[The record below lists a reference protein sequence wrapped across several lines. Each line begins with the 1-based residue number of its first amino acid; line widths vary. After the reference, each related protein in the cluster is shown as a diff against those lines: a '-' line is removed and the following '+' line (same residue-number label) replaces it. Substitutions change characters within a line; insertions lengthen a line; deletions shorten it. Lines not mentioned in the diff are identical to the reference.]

1 MTKTIIGLTGNIA
14 TGKSAVLRFAAE
26 QRAHV
31 IDADKK
37 VHEIMNTDGAIQA
50 KVVEAFGEDV
60 RGANGG
66 INRALLGRK
75 VFGQPDEMA
84 KLEAILH
91 PAVRAKIK
99 AEVEAS
105 SAAVVMIEAIKLL
118 DGPLGELC
126 DAVWVT
132 NCGKFRQ
139 LQRLIV
145 ARGMNEDEAFT
156 RIMSQDPQADKV
168 AKADLVIDTTGS
180 LADTLKQV
188 ATAWG
193 NIGKEAPV
201 GEAAAPV
208 ATEAP
213 ISEPEVPEP
222 AQGAEDEDDGG
233 APEAAADVDVIVRR
247 ARPSDIPSIMLLIH
261 KATDGKVK
269 PKRAE
274 ILMSLSER
282 GYLIGQI
289 DSEISTVAGWYTD
302 KGFAAIER
310 FYVHPPEAMGTT
322 GKAVLGEIGKTA
334 NELMCE
340 AVFAFLD
347 EHMGDDLRAQL
358 VKEEYLTEG
367 DGEWPRV
374 WKQALKEMQP
384 EGLDVMTKKLW
395 NARVA

>member
-37 VHEIMNTDGAIQA
+37 VHELLSTNASIQA
-50 KVVEAFGEDV
+50 EVTKAFGEDI
-60 RGANGG
+60 RGANGA
-66 INRALLGRK
+66 INRAALGRK
-75 VFGQPDEMA
+75 VFGQPEEMG

-91 PAVRAKIK
+91 PAVRTAIK
-99 AEVEAS
+99 SEVEGS

-118 DGPLGELC
+118 EGPLSELC
-126 DAVWVT
+126 DTVWVT

-139 LQRLIV
+139 LQRLII

-156 RIMSQDPQADKV
+156 RIMSQEPQADKV
-168 AKADLVIDTTGS
+168 AKADLVIDTSGA

-188 ATAWG
+188 AQAWAG
-193 NIGKEAPV
+193 LGKADAAP
-201 GEAAAPV
+201 EAAAPV
-208 ATEAP
+208 A
-213 ISEPEVPEP
+213 SEPVAAPVATPEP
-222 AQGAEDEDDGG
+222 APEPEPAAVAE
-233 APEAAADVDVIVRR
+233 PAADVEVVVRR

-261 KATDGKVK
+261 KATNGKVK

-302 KGFAAIER
+302 KGFAGIER
-310 FYVHPPEAMGTT
+310 FYVHPAQAMSTT
-322 GKAVLGEIGKTA
+322 GKAVLAEIGKTA

-347 EHMGDDLRAQL
+347 EHMGDDLRAEL
-358 VKEEYLTEG
+358 TADGYLTEG
-367 DGEWPRV
+367 EAEWPRV

>member
-1 MTKTIIGLTGNIA
+1 MTKMIIGLTGNIA

-26 QRAHV
+26 RGAHV

-37 VHEIMNTDGAIQA
+37 VHDLLSGNQDIQAPNGAIN
-50 KVVEAFGEDV
+50 
-60 RGANGG
+60 RGA
-66 INRALLGRK
+66 LGRK

-84 KLEAILH
+84 KLEGILH
-91 PAVRAKIK
+91 PAVRASIK
-99 AEVEAS
+99 AEVDAS

-126 DAVWVT
+126 NAVWVT

-139 LQRLIV
+139 LQRLII

-168 AKADLVIDTTGS
+168 AKANVVIDTSGS
-180 LADTLKQV
+180 LADTLRQV
-188 ATAWG
+188 AAAWSAMG
-193 NIGKEAPV
+193 EEAPAAV
-201 GEAAAPV
+201 PESASEPAPVTAPAPKPEPEPAAAP
-208 ATEAP
+208 E
-213 ISEPEVPEP
+213 PEP
-222 AQGAEDEDDGG
+222 APAEDIE
-233 APEAAADVDVIVRR
+233 VVVRR

-261 KATDGKVK
+261 KATGGKVK

-282 GYLIGQI
+282 GYLIGQV

-310 FYVHPPEAMGTT
+310 FYVHPAEAMGTT
-322 GKAVLGEIGKTA
+322 GKAVLAEIGKTA

-340 AVFAFLD
+340 AVFAFID
-347 EHMGDDLRAQL
+347 ENMSGDINEALAG
-358 VKEEYLTEG
+358 EEYLTEG
-367 DGEWPRV
+367 GDGWPRV
-374 WKQALKEMQP
+374 WKQALNEMQP
-384 EGLDVMTKKLW
+384 EGTQVMTKKLW

>member
-1 MTKTIIGLTGNIA
+1 MTQKIIGLTGNIA

-26 QRAHV
+26 RGAHV

-37 VHEIMNTDGAIQA
+37 VHELLNTNSDIQSKIA
-50 KVVEAFGEDV
+50 AAFGEDI
-60 RGANGG
+60 RDADGA
-66 INRALLGRK
+66 INRAVLGRK
-75 VFGQPDEMA
+75 VFGQDDEME

-91 PAVRAKIK
+91 PAVRATIEQ
-99 AEVEAS
+99 EVDAS
-105 SAAVVMIEAIKLL
+105 TAAVVVIEAIKLL
-118 DGPLGELC
+118 EGPLSELC
-126 DAVWVT
+126 TAVWVT
-132 NCGKFRQ
+132 HCGKFRQ

-145 ARGMNEDEAFT
+145 ARGMNEDEAFD
-156 RIMSQDPQADKV
+156 RIMKQNPQADKV
-168 AKADLVIDTTGS
+168 AKANLVIDTSGT

-188 ATAWG
+188 AAAWET
-193 NIGKEAPV
+193 IGQVAAV
-201 GEAAAPV
+201 AAAPAPV
-208 ATEAP
+208 APTPATPKPAP
-213 ISEPEVPEP
+213 AP
-222 AQGAEDEDDGG
+222 AAKP
-233 APEAAADVDVIVRR
+233 APPTPAADVIVRR

-310 FYVHPPEAMGTT
+310 FYVHPAEAMETT
-322 GKAVLGEIGKTA
+322 GKAVLAEIGKTA

-340 AVFAFLD
+340 AIFAFID
-347 EHMGDDLRAQL
+347 SNMSGDIKGALTN
-358 VKEEYLTEG
+358 EEYLTEG
-367 DGEWPRV
+367 DDGWPRV
-374 WKQALKEMQP
+374 WKQALKEMEP
-384 EGLDVMTKKLW
+384 ENVEVMTKKLW